1 MRTLTWEQVHAR
13 RLARQS
19 LAQPATTSKLV
30 DVASRVGGIQAQVA
44 AAAELALGARVA
56 DVDQRA
62 IQQELW
68 ERRGLVKTYSLRGT
82 LHIHRADELPLW
94 TAARRALA
102 DWRGER
108 LCDSYR
114 LEAAQC
120 DAVLAAL
127 REALD
132 GRRLARQELAEE
144 VAAHVGVWARERLAS
159 IWGDLVALGAEAGV
173 LCFGPARG
181 NQVTYA
187 RADQWIGGWRDI
199 APEVAL
205 ATIFRT
211 YLATYGPATYRD
223 FAQWVAGNR
232 LTGATARQLLEPMAG
247 ELAEVTVEGKRAL
260 LLAPDADSAWE
271 PAPDSVRL
279 VPQYDCYVLGS
290 RFGRDEIV
298 PPAAQ
303 ARIRAYKNGRFE
315 GAVARPL
322 LLVNG
327 VVAGMWERCPHGQRL
342 EIQVEIFAPISHSQ
356 HRMLE
361 AEVSRVGAFLG
372 KEATLT
378 VGALT

>member
-144 VAAHVGVWARERLAS
+144 VAAHVGV
-159 IWGDLVALGAEAGV
+159 
-173 LCFGPARG
+173 
-181 NQVTYA
+181 
-187 RADQWIGGWRDI
+187 
-199 APEVAL
+199 
-205 ATIFRT
+205 
-211 YLATYGPATYRD
+211 
-223 FAQWVAGNR
+223 
-232 LTGATARQLLEPMAG
+232 
-247 ELAEVTVEGKRAL
+247 
-260 LLAPDADSAWE
+260 
-271 PAPDSVRL
+271 
-279 VPQYDCYVLGS
+279 
-290 RFGRDEIV
+290 
-298 PPAAQ
+298 
-303 ARIRAYKNGRFE
+303 
-315 GAVARPL
+315 
-322 LLVNG
+322 
-327 VVAGMWERCPHGQRL
+327 
-342 EIQVEIFAPISHSQ
+342 
-356 HRMLE
+356 
-361 AEVSRVGAFLG
+361 
-372 KEATLT
+372 
-378 VGALT
+378 